1 MAGKYRNGV
10 VVALVLAA
18 VGLISVIF
26 FRDGSSETIISDRMS
41 EFIDAVDRISTNNT
55 RKLIVFDLD
64 DTVLM
69 SEEILGTPTWFYHMV
84 NLLRQRGAA
93 KLEAY
98 NVMREIDRIVQEQGS
113 VVAVEQATLSAIR
126 NWSFQGSHLVAIT
139 SRPPSFAEIT
149 HEQLAKIGLE
159 FSSPFYSCIESKWPV
174 GQGAFSR
181 GVIYVD
187 FQHDRSEVFA
197 QFFELAQRCGMN
209 IDLLAHADDQV
220 RHVSEIAKFAQEMR
234 RAFVGIIYGKAL
246 SAREFKLAEA
256 NKQLYD
262 LEQKL
267 GLQII
272 PDQYRKIFAEG
283 I

>member
-1 MAGKYRNGV
+1 
-10 VVALVLAA
+10 
-18 VGLISVIF
+18 
-26 FRDGSSETIISDRMS
+26 
-41 EFIDAVDRISTNNT
+41 
-55 RKLIVFDLD
+55 
-64 DTVLM
+64 
-69 SEEILGTPTWFYHMV
+69 
-84 NLLRQRGAA
+84 
-93 KLEAY
+93 
-98 NVMREIDRIVQEQGS
+98 
-113 VVAVEQATLSAIR
+113 
-126 NWSFQGSHLVAIT
+126 
-139 SRPPSFAEIT
+139 
-149 HEQLAKIGLE
+149 
-159 FSSPFYSCIESKWPV
+159 
-174 GQGAFSR
+174 
-181 GVIYVD
+181 
-187 FQHDRSEVFA
+187 
-197 QFFELAQRCGMN
+197 MN